1 MRASYNGNI
10 ELIQLLLNLKAEVNY
25 MTPKGETALT
35 IAVKRN
41 HKRVVEEL
49 IDAGADVATVS
60 KIGLRVIE
68 YAILPGFFDIC

>member
-1 MRASYNGNI
+1 
-10 ELIQLLLNLKAEVNY
+10 